1 MFAVL
6 ATYATLT
13 SLLALQLGA
22 TVLSD
27 VYQGD
32 FARAQIVALE
42 EAMVAAMATLD
53 APAQLQDYLERRFGE
68 FQRTSIAVYD
78 PAGRRLAQ
86 TVGTPGPA
94 PELLGAA
101 ERGRLREG
109 GDESTVDG
117 LGFVVMGAVRIGEGV
132 TAIERPL
139 GYVRVASWPRTTR
152 TRDLVFEASWRWGFP
167 IFLLS
172 VAAAFLG
179 AGSITRRLREA
190 EAAVARVA
198 EGDMSARI
206 PVGEM
211 DELGRVAA
219 TFNRTA
225 DLLERTVRD
234 LEATDATR
242 RRLIADFAHELNTPL
257 TNVLAYLETLVL
269 AEEDGGM
276 EAAARLEFLK
286 VAHDEGKRLAHLAR
300 DLETLTK
307 LEANALVMERAEV
320 DLVQLAADLVHRLR
334 PRAMAQ
340 GLELDV
346 RIDAPGLVEGDRMR
360 LEQVGMNLLENALR
374 YTKRGAVVMR
384 VRREGDRVAWS
395 VEDTGVGIPRD
406 VLPRVMERFFRVD
419 PSRTRATGGTGLG
432 LSIVGGIVER
442 HGGSVHIDSAEG
454 QGTVVTIWLPARSA
468 AG

>member
-32 FARAQIVALE
+32 FARAQLVALE
-42 EAMVAAMATLD
+42 EAMVAPMATLD
-53 APAQLQDYLERRFGE
+53 SPDQLQRFLHARFGE
-68 FQRTSIAVYD
+68 FQRTSIGVYD
-78 PAGRRLAQ
+78 PQGHRLAQ
-86 TVGTPGPA
+86 TVGTPGEGPEQLA
-94 PELLGAA
+94 VPELDA
-101 ERGRLREG
+101 LRAG
-109 GDESTVDG
+109 KDVRTVDG
-117 LGFVVMGAVRIGEGV
+117 LGFVVLGAVRIGEGA
-132 TAIERPL
+132 TARDRPL
-139 GYVRVASWPRTTR
+139 GYIRVAALPAATR
-152 TRDLVFEASWRWGFP
+152 TRDLVLEASWRWGFP
-167 IFLLS
+167 VFLLS

-179 AGSITRRLREA
+179 AGSITRRLRDA
-190 EAAVARVA
+190 EAVVARIA
-198 EGDMSARI
+198 DGDMGARI

-234 LEATDATR
+234 LEATDTMR

-257 TNVLAYLETLVL
+257 TNVLAYLETLIL
-269 AEEDGGM
+269 AEEEGGM
-276 EAAARLEFLK
+276 DPASRLEFLQ

-307 LEANALVMERAEV
+307 LEANALVMERGAV

-334 PRAMAQ
+334 SRAASQ

-346 RIDAPGLVEGDRMR
+346 RIEAPAIVQGDRMR

-374 YTKRGAVVMR
+374 YTGKGSVVMR
-384 VRREGDRVAWS
+384 VRKDGDRIAWS
-395 VEDTGVGIPRD
+395 VEDTGIGIPESL
-406 VLPRVMERFFRVD
+406 LPRVMERFFRVD
-419 PSRTRATGGTGLG
+419 TSRTRATGGTGLG
-432 LSIVGGIVER
+432 LSIVGGIVEG
-442 HGGSVHIDSAEG
+442 HGGSVTIDSEEG
-454 QGTVVTIWLPARSA
+454 IGTTVTVWLAAADART
-468 AG
+468 